1 MTQISDIPQQDFEQ
15 EVLNHSGPVLVD
27 FWAPWCG
34 PCRAL
39 APVLEQLSESLPEV
53 KIVKINIDDN
63 GDLASAAGIRSIPTV
78 MLFSDGK
85 LQQTLMGVQP
95 VDSYR
100 TAIASLDSDQPTP
113 AATA

>member
-1 MTQISDIPQQDFEQ
+1 MSQIQDIQQQSFEQ
-15 EVLNHSGPVLVD
+15 EVLNHAGPVLVD

-39 APVLEQLSESLPEV
+39 APVLEQLQTELPSL

-78 MLFSDGK
+78 MLFSEGK

-95 VDSYR
+95 LDSYR
-100 TAIASLDSDQPTP
+100 VAVANLGDDESV